1 MLNYGSETDFSVLN
15 AISSDELLR
24 ESSSV
29 KNLCKCW
36 DCAPFLWLA
45 ALTATPLRVVTAQVP
60 GQERLATVHLAMSDA
75 SGDSA
80 IVEYIDGEQVIHH
93 GRQY

>member
-1 MLNYGSETDFSVLN
+1 MRCQRVMLNYGSETDFSVLD

-36 DCAPFLWLA
+36 DCAPFFWLA
-45 ALTATPLRVVTAQVP
+45 ALTATRVVFIRAGIP
-60 GQERLATVHLAMSDA
+60 MSA
-75 SGDSA
+75 A
-80 IVEYIDGEQVIHH
+80 
-93 GRQY
+93 

>member
-1 MLNYGSETDFSVLN
+1 MRCQRVMLNYGSETDFSVLD

-36 DCAPFLWLA
+36 ESAPFLLA
-45 ALTATPLRVVTAQVP
+45 
-60 GQERLATVHLAMSDA
+60 
-75 SGDSA
+75 
-80 IVEYIDGEQVIHH
+80 
-93 GRQY
+93 GRR